1 MIVIALCA
9 VPIVFGFALPVLELS
24 RLAILVGDPMW
35 GPRFYAFASNSLMLA
50 GLAAVP
56 ILDDLQAA

>member
-1 MIVIALCA
+1 MIDVAIAGGGLAGALAFQWLGYYATLPIAL
-9 VPIVFGFALPVLELS
+9 L
-24 RLAILVGDPMW
+24 
-35 GPRFYAFASNSLMLA
+35 LA